1 MPTVGNLCSFWHKAL
16 APFLAATTDQVSP
29 LFGRHAGTKAMLAFA
44 GAFGGLVSALHR
56 SRRDKKIFGRPS
68 LSTERALILT
78 AATSLSTASPDY
90 SHHPRSDA
98 DFSSRQ
104 PVLCLP
110 LRPPAFSLIPLGCSL
125 PNTHRRTLPRL
136 IPCGDFAPPFP
147 THRKKIS
154 APQFLATA
162 LSRAASSPTPSQSSL
177 FAITPPVKSSTKKH
191 PSLLASPFLCA
202 MNLAPCWFWLELII
216 HFSADHARRALQPI
230 HSDEGP
236 SVC

>member
-68 LSTERALILT
+68 LLTERALILT

-90 SHHPRSDA
+90 SHHPQSDA

-136 IPCGDFAPPFP
+136 IPCGDFAPPLSHPSQKNFCSAVPRHRAFTSGFFSHPFAIFFVRHHPPSKKLHQKTSFP
-147 THRKKIS
+147 
-154 APQFLATA
+154 ACQPFLMCYESCPLLVLAGIDHSF
-162 LSRAASSPTPSQSSL
+162 LSRSRPQG
-177 FAITPPVKSSTKKH
+177 STTN
-191 PSLLASPFLCA
+191 PF
-202 MNLAPCWFWLELII
+202 
-216 HFSADHARRALQPI
+216 
-230 HSDEGP
+230 
-236 SVC
+236 